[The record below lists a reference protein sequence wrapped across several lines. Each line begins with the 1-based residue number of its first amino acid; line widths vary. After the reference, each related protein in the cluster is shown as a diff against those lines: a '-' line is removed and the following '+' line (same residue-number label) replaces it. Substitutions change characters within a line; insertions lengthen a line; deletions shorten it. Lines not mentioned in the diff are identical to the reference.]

1 VTAFDWLAIA
11 LIGLS
16 ALYGVTRGLVFEV
29 ISLLGWGAAF
39 WCAQAFATG
48 VAAWLPIG
56 EAEAAWRYPLAF
68 VLVFVG
74 VAFGVGLAASL
85 MRRLVSAAGLSPV
98 DRTLGGRA
106 AGAGGHG
113 SFAGIE
119 RGRLVAR
126 FAQCRGSGCGIAGA
140 QALAAG
146 EVGKLPALRGSFHV
160 WNRRRRQS
168 SARQSTAL

>member
-1 VTAFDWLAIA
+1 MTAFDWLAIA

-56 EAEAAWRYPLAF
+56 DAEAAWRYPLAF

-98 DRTLGGRA
+98 DRTLGGAFGLARGAVVLLVLAVMVHLLALSEGAWWRDSRSAGVLDA
-106 AGAGGHG
+106 ALQGLKP
-113 SFAGIE
+113 SLPE
-119 RGRLVAR
+119 K
-126 FAQCRGSGCGIAGA
+126 
-140 QALAAG
+140 LASY
-146 EVGKLPALRGSFHV
+146 LP
-160 WNRRRRQS
+160 
-168 SARQSTAL
+168 

>member
-98 DRTLGGRA
+98 DRTLGGAFGLARGAVVLLVLAVMVHLLALSEGAWWRDSRSAGVLDA
-106 AGAGGHG
+106 ALQGLKP
-113 SFAGIE
+113 SLPE
-119 RGRLVAR
+119 K
-126 FAQCRGSGCGIAGA
+126 
-140 QALAAG
+140 LASY
-146 EVGKLPALRGSFHV
+146 LP
-160 WNRRRRQS
+160 
-168 SARQSTAL
+168 

>member
-1 VTAFDWLAIA
+1 MTAFDWLAIA

-98 DRTLGGRA
+98 DRTLGGAFGLARGAVVLLVLAVMVHLLALSEGAWWRDSRSAGVLDA
-106 AGAGGHG
+106 ALQGLKP
-113 SFAGIE
+113 SLPE
-119 RGRLVAR
+119 K
-126 FAQCRGSGCGIAGA
+126 
-140 QALAAG
+140 LASY
-146 EVGKLPALRGSFHV
+146 LP
-160 WNRRRRQS
+160 
-168 SARQSTAL
+168 

>member
-1 VTAFDWLAIA
+1 MTAFDWLAIA

-68 VLVFVG
+68 VRVFVG

-98 DRTLGGRA
+98 DRTLGGAFGLARGAVVLLVLAVMVHLLALSEGAWWRDSRSAGVLDA
-106 AGAGGHG
+106 ALQGLKP
-113 SFAGIE
+113 SLPE
-119 RGRLVAR
+119 K
-126 FAQCRGSGCGIAGA
+126 
-140 QALAAG
+140 LASY
-146 EVGKLPALRGSFHV
+146 LP
-160 WNRRRRQS
+160 
-168 SARQSTAL
+168 

>member
-1 VTAFDWLAIA
+1 MTAFDWLAIA

-39 WCAQAFATG
+39 WCAQAFAAG

-98 DRTLGGRA
+98 DRTLGGAFGLARGAVVLLVLAVMVHLLALSEGAWWRDSRSAGVLDA
-106 AGAGGHG
+106 ALQGLKP
-113 SFAGIE
+113 S
-119 RGRLVAR
+119 LPDK
-126 FAQCRGSGCGIAGA
+126 
-140 QALAAG
+140 LASY
-146 EVGKLPALRGSFHV
+146 LP
-160 WNRRRRQS
+160 
-168 SARQSTAL
+168 

>member
-56 EAEAAWRYPLAF
+56 DAEAAWRYPLAF

-98 DRTLGGRA
+98 DRTLGGAFGLARGAVVLLVLAVMVHLLALSEGAWWCDSRSAGVLDA
-106 AGAGGHG
+106 ALQGLKP
-113 SFAGIE
+113 SLPE
-119 RGRLVAR
+119 K
-126 FAQCRGSGCGIAGA
+126 
-140 QALAAG
+140 LASY
-146 EVGKLPALRGSFHV
+146 LP
-160 WNRRRRQS
+160 
-168 SARQSTAL
+168 